1 MTANGSGLCDALE
14 FEKLSLNKQMK
25 MNRIISA
32 ENLHISKGIAKPMLC
47 VVAVMFC
54 SIAQLITCCPVYL
67 CFGAAEVKRP

>member
-1 MTANGSGLCDALE
+1 MGNVPGLCDALA
-14 FEKLSLNKQMK
+14 FEKLSLKLEMK

-32 ENLHISKGIAKPMLC
+32 ENMHISKGIAKLLLC

-54 SIAQLITCCPVYL
+54 SVAQLITCCPVYL